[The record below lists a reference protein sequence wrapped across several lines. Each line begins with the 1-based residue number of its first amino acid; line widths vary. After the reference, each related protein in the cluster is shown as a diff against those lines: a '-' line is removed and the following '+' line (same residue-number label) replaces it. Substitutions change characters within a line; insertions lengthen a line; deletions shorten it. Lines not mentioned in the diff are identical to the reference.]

1 MGISRICSVVIFS
14 LLRQSGRCRLAMQG
28 AVAPCG
34 SSVLTLILH
43 DFNQPGNGCNE
54 GGHGRDNLGEVMED
68 FRRGHNAPVRLFR
81 KVLI

>member
-1 MGISRICSVVIFS
+1 
-14 LLRQSGRCRLAMQG
+14 MQG

-34 SSVLTLILH
+34 GSVLTFILH

-54 GGHGRDNLGEVMED
+54 GGHGRDNLREVMED

-81 KVLI
+81 KVLLI